1 MQMKVKQI
9 YQPTNKER
17 EILHNGTLLF
27 CTSKKNTKKPPV
39 GRKKCTLS
47 ENKKLNEKVLFI

>member
-1 MQMKVKQI
+1 MKVKQV

-39 GRKKCTLS
+39 GAKKMHLVRKQKI
-47 ENKKLNEKVLFI
+47 E